1 MTDLEQ
7 IKERVDIVELIQGYV
22 RLQKAG
28 MNYKALCPFHNEK
41 TPSFMVSPSRQIWH
55 CFGCSLGGDVFKFLM
70 QIEGLEFKEALQ
82 ILAKRTGIEL
92 KHFNKE
98 SQSEKTKLY
107 EISELA
113 AKFFEKQLWES
124 ENGKKAL
131 EYLKSR
137 GLKNETVKEWRLGW
151 APNTWNS
158 LKSFLKEAGFEEK
171 GIYAA
176 GLSVKKDSGDSTAIP
191 QRAAS
196 GSVESSTSYDR
207 FRGRIM
213 FPIADINSQ
222 VVGFTGRIFEEV
234 TGEIEAGKY
243 VNTPQTEIYDKS
255 RIIYG
260 LDKAKM
266 EIRKKDK
273 AIVVEGNMDVL
284 MSHQAGVKNVVASS
298 GTALTVQHLK
308 VLKRYTQNLDL
319 CFDQDLAGETAAKR
333 GINLALADGLNVG
346 VVSVTSKDPAD
357 LVKESP
363 QKWVEASVKSQPIV
377 QFYIAKAFDR
387 EDLKTAVGKKN
398 IARDVLPIIKLIENK
413 VEQAHW
419 LDELSGRLKIE
430 QKILVQAM
438 VEMKTT
444 SPARP
449 HTTTSEGPDESQSDN
464 RSFGVGARLA
474 LEETLLALLFKMPS
488 KSKELN
494 EGELEIFKDKLYNS
508 VFERLKLGEPP
519 HSFMSGGGELP
530 HGQAVSTAIP
540 QRAAS
545 GSAEPSTSYE
555 DNLRLELVKF
565 KSEQFFG
572 DLEQKDL
579 ENEISRLI
587 KSLKK
592 ELILEKIKDL
602 EIKMKEAKNQEEVL
616 PLLQE
621 VQKFSSKLSSL
632 N

>member
-7 IKERVDIVELIQGYV
+7 IKERIDIVDLIQGYV

-41 TPSFMVSPSRQIWH
+41 TPSFMVSPDRQIWH
-55 CFGCSLGGDVFKFLM
+55 CFGCQIGGDVFKFLM

-82 ILAKRTGIEL
+82 ALAKRAGVEL
-92 KHFNKE
+92 KNFDRGSISDK
-98 SQSEKTKLY
+98 SRLY

-137 GLKNETVKEWRLGW
+137 GLENETVKEWRLGW

-176 GLSVKKDSGDSTAIP
+176 GLTVKKEEGNF
-191 QRAAS
+191 
-196 GSVESSTSYDR
+196 YDR

-213 FPIADINSQ
+213 FPISDINSQ

-234 TGEIEAGKY
+234 AGEVEAGKY
-243 VNTPQTEIYDKS
+243 VNTPQTLIYDKS
-255 RIIYG
+255 KVLYG

-266 EIRKKDK
+266 DVRKKDR
-273 AIVVEGNMDVL
+273 ALVVEGNMDVI
-284 MSHQAGVKNVVASS
+284 MSHQAGVKNAVASS
-298 GTALTVQHLK
+298 GTALTNQHLK
-308 VLKRYTQNLDL
+308 ILKRYSQNLDL
-319 CFDQDLAGETAAKR
+319 CFDRDLAGETAAKR
-333 GINLALADGLNVG
+333 GINLALAYGLNVG
-346 VVSVTSKDPAD
+346 ITQLTTNNQQLTTIKDVAD

-377 QFYIAKAFDR
+377 QFYIDGAFQR
-387 EDLKTAVGKKN
+387 HDLKTALGKKN
-398 IARDVLPIIKLIENK
+398 IAMEVLPVIKFIENK

-438 VEMKTT
+438 TQLRQGFVGHAAIKEN
-444 SPARP
+444 
-449 HTTTSEGPDESQSDN
+449 ESAA
-464 RSFGVGARLA
+464 SFEPPSRLV
-474 LEETLLALLFKMPS
+474 LEETLLALLFKMPA

-494 EGELEIFKDKLYNS
+494 EGELEIFQDKLYNEI
-508 VFERLKLGEPP
+508 FEQLKSGKPSLGQP
-519 HSFMSGGGELP
+519 
-530 HGQAVSTAIP
+530 V
-540 QRAAS
+540 
-545 GSAEPSTSYE
+545 SYE

-621 VQKFSSKLSSL
+621 VQKFSNKLASL
-632 N
+632 I